1 MAAVNDGDIL
11 RISAHMQL
19 ASAGA
24 VDNVFTCRWNGL
36 FSAADA
42 DVMIHIGNYMEEIYS
57 EFSSI
62 QVTSLTYETISAYNV
77 TQDRPMPIIA
87 WPSLVAGSSVGD
99 PQPSGVAAFAFLR
112 TGLPRTLARK
122 FFGGLSDGAF
132 VAGDI
137 EPSVA
142 VLFLAGLAVMLVPN
156 LSLADNGTLTFG
168 VVDKNGVFREVVDAT
183 IDTVPAYQRRRR
195 RGRGQ

>member
-1 MAAVNDGDIL
+1 
-11 RISAHMQL
+11 
-19 ASAGA
+19 
-24 VDNVFTCRWNGL
+24 
-36 FSAADA
+36 
-42 DVMIHIGNYMEEIYS
+42 
-57 EFSSI
+57 
-62 QVTSLTYETISAYNV
+62 
-77 TQDRPMPIIA
+77 MPIIA